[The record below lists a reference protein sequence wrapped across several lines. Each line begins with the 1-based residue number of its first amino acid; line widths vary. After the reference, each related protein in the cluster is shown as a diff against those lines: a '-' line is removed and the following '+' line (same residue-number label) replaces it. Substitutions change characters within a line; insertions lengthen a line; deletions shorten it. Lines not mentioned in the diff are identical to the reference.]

1 MVESTLSRYKRHAK
15 KPSNSERL
23 AERKDVLRRF
33 PPHMSTRPGGPSET
47 TKSESAT
54 RARVVVLVGF
64 MGAGKSTVG
73 AALSARLGWPF
84 EDLDERIQASEQ
96 RSIERI
102 FRESGESVF
111 RQLEHAALRSALEAP
126 GTSAKVLALGGGAFA
141 QQNNAALLDQAGVAT
156 IFLDAPIEELF
167 RRCQEQQLD
176 RPLRRDLEEFR
187 RLYENRRPCYLKAAV
202 RIETAG
208 KSVEEVVAEAVARL
222 ASLGVKE

>member
-1 MVESTLSRYKRHAK
+1 M
-15 KPSNSERL
+15 
-23 AERKDVLRRF
+23 
-33 PPHMSTRPGGPSET
+33 
-47 TKSESAT
+47 
-54 RARVVVLVGF
+54 VVLVGF

-73 AALSARLGWPF
+73 AALSAKLGWPF

-141 QQNNAALLDQAGVAT
+141 QENNAALLDQAGVAT

-167 RRCQEQQLD
+167 RRCQEQRLD

-208 KSVEEVVAEAVARL
+208 KSVEEVVAEAVATL